1 MKRDHRLRIIDA
13 QTVSFAPKTPWSDGT
28 THVLLSPEELIE
40 KLEALVPPPRLNL
53 VRAIMVFWRPTPLIG
68 ADRTRFEGGREPRF
82 GQWRTHCPA
91 AMLSFELGST
101 FCPSVSYRGDALS
114 RLPRPHEAHCSNYLL
129 CPLSALVVAQQ
140 LAPYWIAL
148 FEQFFRHG
156 DIIHRPDPAA
166 GSSVGDRSRRSS
178 PEPYMAAVGRVV

>member
-129 CPLSALVVAQQ
+129 CPLSALVVVVENLRVA
-140 LAPYWIAL
+140 
-148 FEQFFRHG
+148 
-156 DIIHRPDPAA
+156 DA
-166 GSSVGDRSRRSS
+166 GIMLECGRANSNLST
-178 PEPYMAAVGRVV
+178 MAIGEWVADFILET